1 MPSAN
6 NTSNSSNILS
16 NNFNVVVTSE
26 LGSRLITQ
34 VAVSSLN
41 GFTGGDVI
49 RYDVA
54 SSGYTLS
61 CANSASNSEVFGVVE
76 TKEEPNKLNVVLYG
90 SINYPEERL
99 INLEDENFG
108 GNDIYFLSSAF
119 PGRLVNLPTTTIG
132 TIVKPIYQ
140 VGPHITFTS
149 NLNTGVIVNYIG
161 YMIMS

>member
-1 MPSAN
+1 MY
-6 NTSNSSNILS
+6 L
-16 NNFNVVVTSE
+16 
-26 LGSRLITQ
+26 
-34 VAVSSLN
+34 
-41 GFTGGDVI
+41 FTGGDVI

-99 INLEDENFG
+99 INRDDENFG
-108 GNDIYFLSSAF
+108 GNDIYFLSSTL